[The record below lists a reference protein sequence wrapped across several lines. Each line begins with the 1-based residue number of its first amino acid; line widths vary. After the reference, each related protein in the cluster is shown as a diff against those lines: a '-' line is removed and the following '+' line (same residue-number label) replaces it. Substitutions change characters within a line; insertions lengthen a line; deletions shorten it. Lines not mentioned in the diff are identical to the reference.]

1 MEQRKAL
8 LKKARTYPRPLSFCW
23 RSTHFTAYIIGG
35 VTFFFGSL
43 CYFTAGPL
51 AGDYEAGGWLF
62 TIGSVAFLF
71 ADIFE
76 WNMNNRVG
84 CWDTADERVEWE
96 SKNSGYLTHAR
107 SLFCCCPPSQGWQR
121 AENGINFSYSA
132 FGSFL
137 YLVGSI
143 LFIPELGQI
152 TNGTW
157 VFIWG
162 SAVIFTSQ
170 SWKLYRYESL
180 FDDTPA
186 VLIDLFAGLGGL
198 FYLVG
203 SVFFLPQYD
212 VSDAITNEAA
222 TWFTSGGSAFT
233 LSGIA
238 MLYRYF
244 IASPP
249 MYETN

>member
-1 MEQRKAL
+1 M
-8 LKKARTYPRPLSFCW
+8 
-23 RSTHFTAYIIGG
+23 
-35 VTFFFGSL
+35 
-43 CYFTAGPL
+43 
-51 AGDYEAGGWLF
+51 
-62 TIGSVAFLF
+62 
-71 ADIFE
+71 
-76 WNMNNRVG
+76 
-84 CWDTADERVEWE
+84 
-96 SKNSGYLTHAR
+96 
-107 SLFCCCPPSQGWQR
+107 
-121 AENGINFSYSA
+121 
-132 FGSFL
+132 
-137 YLVGSI
+137 
-143 LFIPELGQI
+143 FIPELGQI